1 MGYLRKIPLAFK
13 YVFDGEVALKNKIW
27 IIFGLI
33 YLVSPIDLIPEPVLG
48 LGIVDDFV
56 LLTFILN
63 KMSTTLENYSYEK
76 QRKKQYKDIKGEII
90 EDVDYEIKDDE

>member
-1 MGYLRKIPLAFK
+1 MGYFRKIPLAFK
-13 YVFDGEVALKNKIW
+13 YIFDGEVPFKNKIW

-48 LGIVDDFV
+48 IGIVDDFV
-56 LLTFILN
+56 LITFILN
-63 KMSTTLENYSYEK
+63 KMSMELENYSYEK
-76 QRKKQYKDIKGEII
+76 QRKKQENDIKGEVI